1 MTSPQLRKRA
11 VHLFLLSTSFIM
23 LASAFPRTAS
33 AEKIIVKGDDWQVY
47 TDGRVGG
54 FVSYVHGD
62 GFPQNTEGKSP
73 TGDQVDV
80 QKPLGGGWV
89 AADSRS
95 TAQGQGTIDSMRIR
109 SGFIGNTLGIGVRGQ
124 VTPYTTVTGYVQFW
138 ADIQS
143 LSRQKSQP
151 NVVDARQG
159 YAKLEGWWGS
169 FLAGRTRTL
178 FSRGAT
184 DISVLYGQRWS
195 VGFPGNIDS
204 NGFGNGHVGFGVLG
218 SGFAA
223 GLIYG
228 TPAFKGFQLNIG
240 LFDPVELQGNAFNRT
255 KYGRPEAELTYERA
269 LGERSKVVL
278 FVNGAY
284 QKLYQSGYCV
294 VDPATNPACEEAAAG
309 VGYGGRFEIG
319 PFHLGVA
326 GHTGKGLG
334 LNYALEQSDASTD
347 IQGTL
352 RRFDGYYVQS
362 QLVLGKFDLSAG
374 WGIVQVF
381 LTDYDQQKVQDPR
394 LPTMTPDEIKANGIV
409 VNSVIKYQMGIS
421 AGIVYNVSPNVH
433 LDLDFFRAKAAWFLG
448 EHQTLYV
455 CNTGMTF
462 NW

>member
-1 MTSPQLRKRA
+1 LGTPA
-11 VHLFLLSTSFIM
+11 VRLFLLSFLFFLFVS
-23 LASAFPRTAS
+23 ASPGVAS
-33 AEKIIVKGDDWQVY
+33 AEKIIAKGDDWQVF

-62 GFPQNTEGKSP
+62 GFPVTTEGTSP
-73 TGDQVDV
+73 TGDQVDI

-89 AADSRS
+89 AADSRGK
-95 TAQGQGTIDSMRIR
+95 TQGQGTIDSMRVR

-124 VTPYTTVTGYVQFW
+124 VTPYTMVTGYIQFW
-138 ADIQS
+138 ADIES

-184 DISVLYGQRWS
+184 DIDVLYGQRWGI
-195 VGFPGNIDS
+195 GFPGNIDS
-204 NGFGNGHVGFGVLG
+204 NGFGSGHVGFGVMG
-218 SGFAA
+218 SGFAS

-228 TPAFKGFQLNIG
+228 TPVFKGLQLNVG

-269 LGERSKVVL
+269 LGEQSKLVL
-278 FVNGAY
+278 FANGAY
-284 QKLYQSGYCV
+284 ERLYQSGYCV
-294 VDPATNPACEEAAAG
+294 VDPATNPSCEETAEG
-309 VGYGGRFEIG
+309 VGYGGRIEVG

-326 GHTGKGLG
+326 GFVGKGLG

-352 RRFDGYYVQS
+352 RKFDGYYVQS

-374 WGIVQVF
+374 WGIVRVF
-381 LTDYDQQKVQDPR
+381 LTDYDNQKVQDPR
-394 LPTMTPDEIKANGIV
+394 LPTMTPDEIAANGIIL
-409 VNSVIKYQMGIS
+409 NSVIKYQMGIS
-421 AGIVYNVSPNVH
+421 AGIVYNLTPNVH

-448 EHQTLYV
+448 ETQTLYV
-455 CNTGMTF
+455 ANTGMVF